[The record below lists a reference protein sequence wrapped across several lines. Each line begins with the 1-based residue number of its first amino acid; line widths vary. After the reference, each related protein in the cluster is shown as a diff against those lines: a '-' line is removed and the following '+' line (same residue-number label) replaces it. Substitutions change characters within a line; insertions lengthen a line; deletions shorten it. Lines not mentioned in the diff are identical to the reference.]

1 MLQELRIPSQ
11 FEKAAELVAP
21 EKIAEMVPC
30 GPDPE
35 KHLNAIRRYIDAG
48 FDHICIHQIGPAQ
61 EAFMDFYAREI
72 FPKLAS
78 LRDERRPAA

>member
-1 MLQELRIPSQ
+1 MSQ
-11 FEKAAELVAP
+11 VTTSGSFHGNRNFTP

-78 LRDERRPAA
+78 LREERRPAA